1 MGQHWFLITLAGFAV
16 AGVVGLCAWWIYTRF
31 MSWSARYRY
40 GYHKIPA
47 VISPRGLSPSRARL
61 AVPTLLRRV
70 SFKEDE
76 ESAPVTETSYEL
88 YSRRD

>member
-1 MGQHWFLITLAGFAV
+1 MGQHWMFLTVCGFAI
-16 AGVVGLCAWWIYTRF
+16 AAVVGFSVWWIYGRL
-31 MSWSARYRY
+31 MLYSAKYRH
-40 GYHKIPA
+40 GYSRVPT
-47 VISPRGLSPSRARL
+47 ISPAGLSPSRARL

-76 ESAPVTETSYEL
+76 ELGPVETSYEF

>member
-1 MGQHWFLITLAGFAV
+1 MGQHWMFLTVCGFAL
-16 AGVVGLCAWWIYTRF
+16 AAIVGFSGWWIYGRV
-31 MSWSARYRY
+31 MLMPGKYCH
-40 GYHKIPA
+40 GYSRVPTVSPA
-47 VISPRGLSPSRARL
+47 SLSPTRRARL

-76 ESAPVTETSYEL
+76 EAAPVTETSYEF